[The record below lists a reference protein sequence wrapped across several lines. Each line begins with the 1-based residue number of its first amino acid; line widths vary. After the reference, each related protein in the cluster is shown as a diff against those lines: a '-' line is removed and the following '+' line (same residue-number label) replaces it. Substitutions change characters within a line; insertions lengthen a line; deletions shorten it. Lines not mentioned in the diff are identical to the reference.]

1 MTLKQL
7 VVSNKQQILHFDT
20 SVYIMQCILATSIC
34 NSIIGRLR
42 YPARRGSV
50 LFFALSALPPF
61 AMSLNQFF
69 KLAEHGTNIRTE
81 VVAGVTTFL
90 TMAYIIFVNPAILVD
105 AGLPKDAVFV
115 ATCLAAALGTLI
127 MGLYAN
133 YPIGMAPGMG
143 LNAYFA
149 YAVVLGMGVPWQTA
163 LGAVFI
169 SGCLFII
176 VSVFKVRE
184 HIVNGIPQSLR
195 VAITVG
201 LGLFLALIAM
211 KSAGLVVAN
220 PETLVTVGD
229 MHNPHTLMAVFGFLL
244 IVTLDRLRVP
254 GALLIGI
261 VAVTV
266 LSFFFGGNTFKGFM
280 SLPPSIAPTLF
291 HFDLAGAISMGL
303 FNVVLVFFLVE
314 LFDATG
320 TLMGVASRAGL
331 LVNGKMERLNK
342 ALLAD
347 SCAIVAGSVLGTSS
361 TTAYLESAAGVQA
374 GGRTGLTAVA
384 VALLFLACL
393 FISPLAAV
401 VPPYATAPALLYVAC
416 LMLRE
421 LADIDWSD
429 TTESVPAALAAL
441 TMPFTY
447 SIALGVAFGF
457 IAYAVLKLLTGRA
470 REVKPVVWLIA
481 GAFLFKFATVG
492 AA

>member
-1 MTLKQL
+1 
-7 VVSNKQQILHFDT
+7 
-20 SVYIMQCILATSIC
+20 
-34 NSIIGRLR
+34 
-42 YPARRGSV
+42 
-50 LFFALSALPPF
+50 
-61 AMSLNQFF
+61 MSLNQFF

-81 VVAGVTTFL
+81 VVAGMTTFL
-90 TMAYIIFVNPAILVD
+90 TMAYIIFVNPAILGD
-105 AGLPKDAVFV
+105 AGLPKDSVFV

-169 SGCLFII
+169 SGCLFIV

-184 HIVNGIPQSLR
+184 HIVNGIPHSLR

-220 PETLVTVGD
+220 PETLVAVGD
-229 MHNPHTLMAVFGFLL
+229 MHNPHTLMAIFGFLL

-280 SLPPSIAPTLF
+280 SLPPSISPTLF

-331 LVNGKMERLNK
+331 LVDGKMERLNK

-374 GGRTGLTAVA
+374 GGRTGLTALV
-384 VALLFLACL
+384 VALLFLAAL
-393 FISPLAAV
+393 FFAPIAGV
-401 VPPYATAPALLYVAC
+401 VPAYATAPALLFVAC
-416 LMLRE
+416 LMLRD
-421 LADIDWSD
+421 LVDVDWSD
-429 TTESVPAALAAL
+429 TTESVPAAITAL
-441 TMPFTY
+441 VIPFTY
-447 SIALGVAFGF
+447 SIAHGIAFGF
-457 IAYAVLKLLTGRA
+457 ITYAGLKLLTGQA
-470 REVKPVVWLIA
+470 RRVKPVVWIIA
-481 GAFLFKFATVG
+481 IVFLVKYSLT
-492 AA
+492 